1 MALMIA
7 VPSVVT
13 ADTGITGKQTISI
26 IFSHDMHSHL
36 EKFAQIGTVVK
47 EKKTQN
53 NATFVLDGGDFSMG
67 TPYQTIY
74 KSQASEL
81 RMMGAVGFDATT
93 LGNHEFDY
101 RSKGLAQM
109 LNRAKKSKDKLPQ
122 LVIANI
128 DWQKTLGDSDL
139 KEDGENLRT
148 ALENYGYQDYTVIE
162 RGGSKIAVFGI
173 FGKESASYAPES
185 GTYFKDPVETARQVV
200 ENIKAHEKV
209 DMIVCISHSGT
220 NEDDPDKS
228 EDEILAKE
236 VDGIDLIISGHS
248 HTELAQP
255 IIVNDTVIAS
265 AGQYND
271 NLGNVTFQYKDGKY
285 QLDKYKLSP
294 LDKKIKDDK
303 SILALEDEFKDLVD
317 EEYFSKFGYR
327 WNSVLTN
334 NDVTFTGID
343 IFGSE
348 QGEDTLRCD
357 FPESLIPARKPK

>member
-26 IFSHDMHSHL
+26 IFPTTCTPIL
-36 EKFAQIGTVVK
+36 KKFAKIGTVVK
-47 EKKTQN
+47 EKKKQN
-53 NATFVLDGGDFSMG
+53 KATFVLDGGDFSMG

-162 RGGSKIAVFGI
+162 RGGSKIAVLAS
-173 FGKESASYAPES
+173 SA
-185 GTYFKDPVETARQVV
+185 KNRPVMRRRA
-200 ENIKAHEKV
+200 
-209 DMIVCISHSGT
+209 GL
-220 NEDDPDKS
+220 
-228 EDEILAKE
+228 ILK
-236 VDGIDLIISGHS
+236 
-248 HTELAQP
+248 T
-255 IIVNDTVIAS
+255 
-265 AGQYND
+265 
-271 NLGNVTFQYKDGKY
+271 
-285 QLDKYKLSP
+285 
-294 LDKKIKDDK
+294 
-303 SILALEDEFKDLVD
+303 
-317 EEYFSKFGYR
+317 R
-327 WNSVLTN
+327 WKRP
-334 NDVTFTGID
+334 G
-343 IFGSE
+343 
-348 QGEDTLRCD
+348 RW
-357 FPESLIPARKPK
+357 

>member
-1 MALMIA
+1 M
-7 VPSVVT
+7 
-13 ADTGITGKQTISI
+13 
-26 IFSHDMHSHL
+26 
-36 EKFAQIGTVVK
+36 
-47 EKKTQN
+47 
-53 NATFVLDGGDFSMG
+53 
-67 TPYQTIY
+67 
-74 KSQASEL
+74 
-81 RMMGAVGFDATT
+81 
-93 LGNHEFDY
+93 
-101 RSKGLAQM
+101 
-109 LNRAKKSKDKLPQ
+109 
-122 LVIANI
+122 VIANI

-285 QLDKYKLSP
+285 QLDKYKLIP
-294 LDKKIKDDK
+294 LDKKNK
-303 SILALEDEFKDLVD
+303 
-317 EEYFSKFGYR
+317 GR
-327 WNSVLTN
+327 
-334 NDVTFTGID
+334 
-343 IFGSE
+343 
-348 QGEDTLRCD
+348 
-357 FPESLIPARKPK
+357 